1 MTILWIIK
9 LYQAGMKVCVYHG
22 QASLTTLMHTCNHVK
37 EERGVFII
45 VLLAVSSLTLS
56 DGTSSAEKAD

>member
-1 MTILWIIK
+1 
-9 LYQAGMKVCVYHG
+9 MKVCVYHG